1 MGREHESIGNGAV
14 TGAGM
19 TVFVLGFA
27 AGGFVFWHVSAALE
41 RFRRARSDFHAT
53 RRGLR
58 TLMEMMVAR
67 AWQAVKGVMTAAL
80 IVAVVAAFWFYG
92 R

>member
-1 MGREHESIGNGAV
+1 M
-14 TGAGM
+14 TGGGM

-27 AGGFVFWHVSAALE
+27 AGGFVFWNVSAALE
-41 RFRRARSDFHAT
+41 RFRRARSDFNAT

-58 TLMEMMVAR
+58 TLLEMMASR
-67 AWQAVKGVMTAAL
+67 AWQAVKGLMLAVL
-80 IVAVVAAFWFYG
+80 IVALVAALWVYS